1 MKSISYRLLANSALF
16 CSSLALTLVNADN
29 LCASFFD
36 GTPIYISEINSSGN
50 DDHVVFKLLAI
61 LGFFFTT
68 LLSCFKN
75 KKLYALVLFF
85 YLILAMMISW
95 WTESNHFSDLVYLSI
110 RYCQNYYL
118 FAFVIGQTLFLILS
132 GLFLFKSQEMIENA

>member
-1 MKSISYRLLANSALF
+1 MKSTSYRLLANSTLL
-16 CSSLALTLVNADN
+16 CSSLALTFVNADN
-29 LCASFFD
+29 LCVGFFD
-36 GTPIYISEINSSGN
+36 DMPFYMSEINSSGN
-50 DDHVVFKLLAI
+50 DDDAVFKLLAI